1 MQPAEL
7 VAIMAAIIYSGRRD
21 QLEEVRPETRQAA
34 VEEAWQLW
42 RLTMDELTDPGI
54 PRLEAARGGAC
65 QLPVGRL
72 VGRLDRPMME
82 P

>member
-21 QLEEVRPETRQAA
+21 QLEEVRPETRQSA

-42 RLTMDELTDPGI
+42 HLTMDEWSDPGI
-54 PRLEAARGGAC
+54 R
-65 QLPVGRL
+65 
-72 VGRLDRPMME
+72 RLDRPMME

>member
-1 MQPAEL
+1 MQPSEL

-21 QLEEVRPETRQAA
+21 QLEEARPETRQSA

-42 RLTMDELTDPGI
+42 HLTMDEWSDPGI
-54 PRLEAARGGAC
+54 R
-65 QLPVGRL
+65 
-72 VGRLDRPMME
+72 RLDRPMRG

>member
-21 QLEEVRPETRQAA
+21 QLEEVRPETRQFA

-42 RLTMDELTDPGI
+42 HLTMAEWSDPGI
-54 PRLEAARGGAC
+54 R
-65 QLPVGRL
+65 
-72 VGRLDRPMME
+72 RLDRPMME

>member
-21 QLEEVRPETRQAA
+21 QLEEVRPETRQSA

-42 RLTMDELTDPGI
+42 HLTMDEWSDPSI
-54 PRLEAARGGAC
+54 RRP
-65 QLPVGRL
+65 
-72 VGRLDRPMME
+72 DRPMME

>member
-1 MQPAEL
+1 MQPSEL

-21 QLEEVRPETRQAA
+21 QLEEVRPETRQSA

-42 RLTMDELTDPGI
+42 HLTMEEWSDPAI
-54 PRLEAARGGAC
+54 RH
-65 QLPVGRL
+65 
-72 VGRLDRPMME
+72 LDRPMME

>member
-21 QLEEVRPETRQAA
+21 QLEEVRPETRQSA

-42 RLTMDELTDPGI
+42 HLTMDEWSDSGI
-54 PRLEAARGGAC
+54 R
-65 QLPVGRL
+65 
-72 VGRLDRPMME
+72 RLDRPM
-82 P
+82 PGP

>member
-7 VAIMAAIIYSGRRD
+7 VAIMAAIIYSGRREPH
-21 QLEEVRPETRQAA
+21 EEVRPETRQSA

-42 RLTMDELTDPGI
+42 HLTIEEWSDPAI
-54 PRLEAARGGAC
+54 RH
-65 QLPVGRL
+65 
-72 VGRLDRPMME
+72 LDRPMME

>member
-7 VAIMAAIIYSGRRD
+7 VAIMAAIIYSGRREPH
-21 QLEEVRPETRQAA
+21 EEVRPETRQSA

-42 RLTMDELTDPGI
+42 HLTMDEWSDPGI
-54 PRLEAARGGAC
+54 RRP
-65 QLPVGRL
+65 
-72 VGRLDRPMME
+72 DRPMRE